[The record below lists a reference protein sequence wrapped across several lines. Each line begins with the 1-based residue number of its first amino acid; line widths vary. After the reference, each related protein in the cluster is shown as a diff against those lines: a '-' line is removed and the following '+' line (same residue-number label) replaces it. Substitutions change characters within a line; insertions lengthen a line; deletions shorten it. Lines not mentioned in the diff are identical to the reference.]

1 MASTSTNKQPLLI
14 DRPLHIV
21 KDLTT
26 RFVDVDVSIDPGAG
40 NRGLLMLDCT
50 QNDGAVI
57 ESVYTYSRKPQAPA
71 TLGYVVNLYMC
82 PNNTVMDP
90 ASAFL
95 VGNFVAS
102 EDEGK
107 RRIWMNAPEVNAPVA
122 RLGSEDDTDVI
133 PTHFRALYIPKG
145 QCLYAAVQKQTAD
158 DPCIYTPILGIQGGY
173 Y

>member
-1 MASTSTNKQPLLI
+1 MASTSTNKQPLLV

-26 RFVDVDVSIDPGAG
+26 RFVDVDVNIDPGAG

-57 ESVYTYSRKPQAPA
+57 ECVYTYSRTPQAPA
-71 TLGYVVNLYMC
+71 TLGYLVNLYMC
-82 PNNTVMDP
+82 PNNVVMDP

-95 VGNFVAS
+95 VGNFVA
-102 EDEGK
+102 DAQEGQ
-107 RRIWMNAPEVNAPVA
+107 RTVWTLAPEVNAPVA
-122 RLGSEDDTDVI
+122 RLGSEDDTFVQ
-133 PTHFRALYIPKG
+133 PTHFRALFIPKG
-145 QCLYAAVQKQTAD
+145 QCLYAAVVKQTAD